1 MYRGASAD
9 LWAAVVEIVGM
20 RVICDFDGTVTRQDT
35 TDWVLEHLADT
46 RWRSLQDEW
55 LAGRIDG
62 AECMRSQ
69 VALIGG
75 SDADLN
81 AVLDRVELDPGFPDF
96 VAWAEAAAIP
106 VSIASDGVDYFIARI
121 LARYGFERLPV
132 TTNRLAGAPGA
143 RRLDH
148 PAKPP
153 TCVSGS
159 GVCKCAASE
168 GDGLLVYVG
177 DGRSD
182 FCVSDRANILFA
194 KGALA
199 DYAADRG
206 RPYLAFDTFHD
217 VRRALASLAEDRP
230 AMLGEAASL

>member
-1 MYRGASAD
+1 
-9 LWAAVVEIVGM
+9 M

-35 TDWVLEHLADT
+35 TDWVLEHLADPH
-46 RWRSLQDEW
+46 WQSLQDDW

-69 VALIGG
+69 IALIGG

-96 VAWAEAAAIP
+96 VDWAEAAGIP
-106 VSIASDGVDYFIARI
+106 LSITSDGVDYFIARI
-121 LARYGFERLPV
+121 LARHGLERLPV
-132 TTNRLAGAPGA
+132 TTNRLSGAPGA

-148 PAKPP
+148 PAKPAA
-153 TCVSGS
+153 CVSGS

-168 GDGLLVYVG
+168 GDGPFVYVG

-182 FCVSDRANILFA
+182 FCVSDRADILFA

-199 DYAADRG
+199 AYAAERG
-206 RPYLAFDTFHD
+206 RPYHAFDTFHD
-217 VRRALASLAEDRP
+217 VRHALALLADDP
-230 AMLGEAASL
+230 KAMLGEAASV

>member
-1 MYRGASAD
+1 
-9 LWAAVVEIVGM
+9 
-20 RVICDFDGTVTRQDT
+20 
-35 TDWVLEHLADT
+35 
-46 RWRSLQDEW
+46 LQDDW

-62 AECMRSQ
+62 AECMRGQ
-69 VALIGG
+69 IALIGG

-96 VAWAEAAAIP
+96 VDWAEAAGVP
-106 VSIASDGVDYFIARI
+106 LSIASDGVDYFIARI
-121 LARYGFERLPV
+121 LARHGLERLAV
-132 TTNRLAGAPGA
+132 TTNRLFGAPGA

-148 PAKPP
+148 PARPA

-168 GDGLLVYVG
+168 GDGQMVYVG

-182 FCVSDRANILFA
+182 FCVSGRADILFA

-199 DYAADRG
+199 AYAAERG
-206 RPYLAFDTFHD
+206 QPYHAFDTFHD
-217 VRRALASLAEDRP
+217 VRHALALLADDP
-230 AMLGEAASL
+230 KAMLGEAASV